1 MQINTSTLTL
11 QSHSLSRKGPRKL
24 THWLLVSFILGFAVT
39 ATAQTTPAPVAQSA
53 PESSARE
60 SREEILKTFQRE
72 AQAAYAEAKK
82 ACATLPTAERTV
94 CLAKARLQF
103 DDDMRYA
110 TRRADMGY

>member
-1 MQINTSTLTL
+1 MQINTSTLTF
-11 QSHSLSRKGPRKL
+11 QSRSLLGKGLCKL
-24 THWLLVSFILGFAVT
+24 TQRVLISFALVFS
-39 ATAQTTPAPVAQSA
+39 ATVMAQTAPKPAPLIA
-53 PESSARE
+53 PENSARE

-82 ACATLPTAERTV
+82 ECATLPAAERPV

-110 TRRADMGY
+110 TKRADMGY

>member
-1 MQINTSTLTL
+1 MQLKTSTLTL
-11 QSHSLSRKGPRKL
+11 LAPLHRRLNKVLQSLLLSS
-24 THWLLVSFILGFAVT
+24 VLGVA
-39 ATAQTTPAPVAQSA
+39 ATAVAQTALTPQA
-53 PESSARE
+53 PPAAEIPARE

-82 ACATLPTAERTV
+82 ACAPLSADERKI

-110 TRRADMGY
+110 TKRADMGY

>member
-11 QSHSLSRKGPRKL
+11 KSRSPSRKGLRTL
-24 THWLLVSFILGFAVT
+24 IHWFLVSFFLGFSAT
-39 ATAQTTPAPVAQSA
+39 ATAQTAPTPVTQSA

-82 ACATLPTAERTV
+82 ACAALPTAERTV

-110 TRRADMGY
+110 TKRADMGY

>member
-1 MQINTSTLTL
+1 MPLKTSTLTL
-11 QSHSLSRKGPRKL
+11 LAPTLRRLNKILQSLLLSS
-24 THWLLVSFILGFAVT
+24 VLGVAAIAV
-39 ATAQTTPAPVAQSA
+39 AQTAPAP
-53 PESSARE
+53 PTTENSARE

-82 ACATLPTAERTV
+82 ACAPLSADERTI

-110 TRRADMGY
+110 TKRADMGY